1 MAKFDKKWWFIHVP
15 ATLFVG
21 AGLILFGAF
30 MYNRLEDAEATKDSV
45 SNTENLT
52 LTTDKLKQAAVKID
66 SLFVVDKAKSAK
78 IDSLLSDG
86 KAKSDT
92 IRQLREVVEKQDD
105 SIVGLNKSLSVTT
118 RKLNAVKAQLE
129 DCESNKKA
137 LQQQVQKFS
146 KSKTKKPAVAKR
158 PVADTVQ
165 QVVVQ
170 AVDTCSNGN
179 ATVRVSA
186 SENSGNIVVT
196 GRNNATVILE
206 NSAVNSGN
214 IIVGDNNVVQIN
226 GNNLVRVNDTIR
238 AVDTVRVVDTVPAAE
253 VREPVTC
260 TFRVVTVYGNT
271 R

>member
-15 ATLFVG
+15 ATVVV
-21 AGLILFGAF
+21 AGLIAFGVTKC
-30 MYNRLEDAEATKDSV
+30 NRLENLKQQTTDSV
-45 SNTENLT
+45 ENMTKAGERLD
-52 LTTDKLKQAAVKID
+52 LAA
-66 SLFVVDKAKSAK
+66 AK

-92 IRQLREVVEKQDD
+92 IRQLKVVVEKQHD

-118 RKLNAVKAQLE
+118 KNLKVVKAQLK
-129 DCESNKKA
+129 DCENNMKA
-137 LQQQVQKFS
+137 QQQQAKKSS
-146 KSKTKKPAVAKR
+146 KSKSARSVVAKR
-158 PVADTVQ
+158 PVADTVR

-170 AVDTCSNGN
+170 TVDTCSNGN
-179 ATVRVSA
+179 ATVRVSG

-214 IIVGDNNVVQIN
+214 IIVGDNNVVHII
-226 GNNLVRVNDTIR
+226 GNNSVRVNDTVR

-260 TFRVVTVYGNT
+260 TFRIVTVYGNT

>member
-1 MAKFDKKWWFIHVP
+1 MAKFDKKWWFVHVP
-15 ATLFVG
+15 ATVVV
-21 AGLILFGAF
+21 AGLIAFGVTKC
-30 MYNRLEDAEATKDSV
+30 NRLENLKQQTTDSV
-45 SNTENLT
+45 ENMANATE
-52 LTTDKLKQAAVKID
+52 KLNQAAVRID
-66 SLFVVDKAKSAK
+66 SLFVV
-78 IDSLLSDG
+78 G

-92 IRQLREVVEKQDD
+92 IRQLKVVVEKQHD
-105 SIVGLNKSLSVTT
+105 SIVGLNKSLSTT
-118 RKLNAVKAQLE
+118 TKKLKVVKAQLE
-129 DCESNKKA
+129 DCENNKKV
-137 LQQQVQKFS
+137 QQQQAKKSS
-146 KSKTKKPAVAKR
+146 KPKTKKPAVTKK
-158 PVADTVQ
+158 PVAKPVH

-206 NSAVNSGN
+206 NSSANSGN

-226 GNNLVRVNDTIR
+226 GNNSVRVNDTVR
-238 AVDTVRVVDTVPAAE
+238 AVDTVPAAE